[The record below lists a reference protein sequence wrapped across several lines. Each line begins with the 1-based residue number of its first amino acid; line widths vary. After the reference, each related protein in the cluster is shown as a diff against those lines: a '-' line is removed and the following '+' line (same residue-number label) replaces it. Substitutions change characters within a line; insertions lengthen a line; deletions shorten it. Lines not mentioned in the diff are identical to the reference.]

1 MTADVVIEAAE
12 VEDREA
18 LEALI
23 GRCYAEVYPGWYEA
37 DILENALPAMLRID
51 PKLLESGRYFKA
63 VADGTIIGC
72 GGWSH
77 ATPGA
82 GDTVGATG
90 HVRHF
95 ATEPGRM
102 RSGVGSAILQRCVDD
117 AMEAGMTRLQCF
129 SSLPAE
135 AFYERHDFERVQEV
149 TVMLGESIPFPA
161 ILMQRVLV

>member
-1 MTADVVIEAAE
+1 MSAGVVIEKAM
-12 VEDREA
+12 VEDRDA

-23 GRCYAEVYPGWYEA
+23 GRCYAKVYPGWYEA

-63 VADGTIIGC
+63 IDDGTIVGC

-77 ATPGA
+77 ATPGT
-82 GDTVGATG
+82 GDKVGATG

-95 ATEPGRM
+95 ATEPGQM
-102 RSGVGSAILQRCVDD
+102 RTGVGSAILERCVSD
-117 AMEAGMTRLQCF
+117 ALDSGMTRLQCF

-135 AFYERHDFERVQEV
+135 AFYERHGFERVQEV

>member
-1 MTADVVIEAAE
+1 MGVDVAIEVAG
-12 VEDREA
+12 VEDRDA
-18 LEALI
+18 LESLI
-23 GRCYAEVYPGWYEA
+23 GRCYAEVYPGWYEP

-51 PKLLESGRYFKA
+51 TRLLESGRYFKA
-63 VADGTIIGC
+63 LSDGRIVGC

-77 ATPGA
+77 ATPGT
-82 GDTVGATG
+82 GDRVAATG

-95 ATEPGRM
+95 ATEPGQM
-102 RSGVGSAILQRCVDD
+102 RTGVGSAILARCVED

-135 AFYERHDFERVQEV
+135 AFYERHGFDRVQEV
-149 TVMLGESIPFPA
+149 TVMLGESTPFPA

>member
-1 MTADVVIEAAE
+1 MSADVVIEVAG

-37 DILENALPAMLRID
+37 DVLENALPSMLRID
-51 PKLLESGRYFKA
+51 SRLLESGRYFKA
-63 VADGTIIGC
+63 LSDGEIIGC

-77 ATPGA
+77 ATPGT
-82 GDTVGATG
+82 GDKVAATG

-102 RSGVGSAILQRCVDD
+102 RTGVGAAILERCVED
-117 AMEAGMTRLQCF
+117 AREAGMTRLQCF

-135 AFYERHDFERVQEV
+135 RFYERHGFERKEEV
-149 TVMLGESIPFPA
+149 TVMLGESVPFPA